1 VELLRAFDQA
11 RRPLEYLV
19 RSRRLKKI
27 MSCSAATIALLLL
40 GLSTF
45 GVPHV
50 LEAASANPSQEEW
63 TRTLKAAEQEGQLV
77 LYANEGIEGSIQDF
91 QKRFPKLKVVLISG
105 RSGQLVTRLMAERRA
120 GKYLADVAKLGTGSA
135 SSLYRARPFPVQPV
149 DSQLFLSEVTD
160 KSKWWQGKHQYADP
174 EGKYILSPCVSVHI
188 DLVSYNTELVKPGD
202 LRSYGDIL
210 NPKWKGKV
218 SSMDPR
224 AAGGREGG
232 RLIYYHPDLG
242 PQFFRR
248 LLTETDLVLSQDPRQ
263 AVDWLAQG
271 KLAFLLFTSPREI
284 LRAREQKLPV
294 DILDPRRMKEA
305 PVVETAASSFML
317 MDKPANP
324 SAARLFLN
332 WLMSREGQIS
342 FQKSQGNCDSAR
354 LDISKEDVP
363 LLSRR
368 KDGVQYFRLWD
379 TEWMDVDEVQKFID
393 ASLKGIKSQ

>member
-1 VELLRAFDQA
+1 
-11 RRPLEYLV
+11 V

-27 MSCSAATIALLLL
+27 MSFSAATIALLLL

-120 GKYLADVAKLGTGSA
+120 GKYLADVAKLGTVSA

>member
-1 VELLRAFDQA
+1 MKRIELL
-11 RRPLEYLV
+11 
-19 RSRRLKKI
+19 
-27 MSCSAATIALLLL
+27 SAASVAFFLLAFL
-40 GLSTF
+40 GRVGPDASW
-45 GVPHV
+45 
-50 LEAASANPSQEEW
+50 AASVNASQEEW
-63 TRTLKAAEQEGQLV
+63 DRTIKAAEKEGQLV
-77 LYANEGIEGSIQDF
+77 LYANEGIEGSIHDF
-91 QKRFPKLKVVLISG
+91 QKRFPRVKAVLVSG

-135 SSLYRARPFPVQPV
+135 SALYRARPFPLQPV
-149 DSQLFLSEVTD
+149 DGNLFLSEVTD

-188 DLVSYNTELVKPGD
+188 DLASYNTELVKPAE
-202 LRSYGDIL
+202 LTSYADIL
-210 NPKWKGKV
+210 NPKWKGKLG
-218 SSMDPR
+218 SMDPR

-232 RLIYYHPDLG
+232 RLIYYHPELG

-248 LLTETDLVLSQDPRQ
+248 LLTETDLVLSHDPRQ

-271 KLAFLLFTSPREI
+271 KLAFLLFTSPREV
-284 LRAREQKLPV
+284 LRAKEQKLPV

-324 SAARLFLN
+324 NAARLFLN

-342 FQKSQGNCDSAR
+342 FQKSQGSCDSAR
-354 LDISKEDVP
+354 LDIPKDDVP
-363 LLSRR
+363 PLSRR

-393 ASLKGIKSQ
+393 ASLKGTKIQ